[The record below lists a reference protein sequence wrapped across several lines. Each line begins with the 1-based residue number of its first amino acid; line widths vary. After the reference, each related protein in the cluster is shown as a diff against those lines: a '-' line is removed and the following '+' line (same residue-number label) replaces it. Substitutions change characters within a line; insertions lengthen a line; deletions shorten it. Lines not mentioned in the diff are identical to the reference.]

1 MLMRCIRMAVLG
13 SAALYLAG
21 CFLLDATPGHTGF
34 LFTNADGGL
43 MVGEGRNL
51 KMGEASSEGI
61 IGIVRGDASI
71 SAAMEAGNISK
82 IHHVDYHFQNILGI
96 VSTYTTKV
104 YGE

>member
-21 CFLLDATPGHTGF
+21 CATLATPGHVGF
-34 LFTNADGGL
+34 LFTDADGGL

-51 KMGEASSEGI
+51 KMGEATSEGI

-71 SAAMEAGNISK
+71 SAAMKAGNISK
-82 IHHVDYHFQNILGI
+82 IHHVDYHYENILGI
-96 VSTYTTKV
+96 VTTYTTKV

>member
-21 CFLLDATPGHTGF
+21 CMVATPGHFGA
-34 LFTNADGGL
+34 LFTDTDGGL

-51 KMGEASSEGI
+51 KMGEASSEGVL
-61 IGIVRGDASI
+61 GIVRGDASI
-71 SAAMEAGNISK
+71 SAAMKAGNISK
-82 IHHVDYHFQNILGI
+82 IHHVDYHYENILGI
-96 VSTYTTKV
+96 VSTYTIKV

>member
-1 MLMRCIRMAVLG
+1 MLMRCIRMVVLG

-21 CFLLDATPGHTGF
+21 CIYATPGHMGS
-34 LFTNADGGL
+34 LFTDADGGL

-51 KMGEASSEGI
+51 KMGEATSEGI

-82 IHHVDYHFQNILGI
+82 IHHVDYHYESILGI
-96 VSTYTTKV
+96 VTTYTIKV